1 MSVGGNQ
8 RLAAMLTADFFCEM
22 PKTNLRPRGAL
33 RAHSAAAECHAMREA
48 ALLPTTKPTAIQIAS
63 ANGGAPDQ
71 STRLIP
77 LLSRRTK
84 ARRESC
90 SATKKD
96 LLLRSPTA
104 NTLRRNKNTFLCRL
118 PRGWSDS
125 AAPETW
131 QTTASNQTLT
141 PGSLSPNH
149 PPPSFPPRG
158 KRGRG
163 ASGSPLRRGRGPPA
177 FSQRDFHR
185 FPPPEAA
192 QKKCAVTPMTAQK
205 IPSVFRRAEAKTR
218 LPRLSIP
225 ERNKTPLFCCVR
237 KNQKNKVPNS
247 TKSLF
252 CCRSRNHWLLRSCLD
267 IKKTHLPAL
276 SVHQRTTTCQA
287 PKLQE
292 RQKSAVNNGAFCIF
306 AQIICRPWH
315 I

>member
-1 MSVGGNQ
+1 MLDTLLMSMGGSQ

-33 RAHSAAAECHAMREA
+33 RAHSADAECHAMREA
-48 ALLPTTKPTAIQIAS
+48 ALLPTTKPSAIQIAS

-104 NTLRRNKNTFLCRL
+104 NPLRRNKNTFLCRL

-131 QTTASNQTLT
+131 QTAASTQTLT
-141 PGSLSPNH
+141 PGSLSPYL

-158 KRGRG
+158 KRGREAYG
-163 ASGSPLRRGRGPPA
+163 HRCGGDGGHPLSVSGISTVSRRPKLP
-177 FSQRDFHR
+177 
-185 FPPPEAA
+185 
-192 QKKCAVTPMTAQK
+192 KK
-205 IPSVFRRAEAKTR
+205 S
-218 LPRLSIP
+218 
-225 ERNKTPLFCCVR
+225 
-237 KNQKNKVPNS
+237 
-247 TKSLF
+247 
-252 CCRSRNHWLLRSCLD
+252 
-267 IKKTHLPAL
+267 AL
-276 SVHQRTTTCQA
+276 SPQ
-287 PKLQE
+287 
-292 RQKSAVNNGAFCIF
+292 
-306 AQIICRPWH
+306 
-315 I
+315 